1 MSALSPTILIVEDD
15 AALRDA
21 LSETLE
27 FAGYSVERC
36 IDGLEA
42 LSFLHTGRAVDLII
56 SDVQMPN
63 LDGPSLL
70 EQVKTKWPMIPLVL
84 VTAFAQVTQAVKA
97 IQNGASDY
105 LVKPFEV
112 DYLLALVERL
122 IKPAVQTSGVIAQ
135 DAATLR
141 LLKLASRVATSD
153 ATVMISGESGTGKE
167 VIAQYVH
174 DASKRASGPFVAIN
188 CAAIPENMLEAVL
201 FGYEK
206 GAYTGAVSASP
217 GKFEQ
222 ANGGTLLLDEIS
234 EMDLSLQAKLLRVLQ
249 ERTVER
255 LGSNKT
261 IELDVRVLAT
271 TNRDLAASVRAGEF
285 REDLFYRLNVFPLT
299 IEPLRSRVQDILPM
313 AAHFLEKY
321 AGGETV
327 TLSEGAGAKLLSHSW
342 PGNVRE
348 LENVMQRAL
357 ILRSQSVILESDI
370 LYEQVSQSSPQL
382 SVEDPLDQEA
392 SEQPQGLGSGLK
404 DQERT
409 MILEALRSARGSRKQ
424 AAENLGISPRT
435 LRYKLARFKEQG
447 IALPG

>member
-1 MSALSPTILIVEDD
+1 MIALSPTILIVEDD

-122 IKPAVQTSGVIAQ
+122 IKPAVQTSGVIAE

-174 DASKRASGPFVAIN
+174 DTSKRASGPFVAIN

-255 LGSNKT
+255 LGSSKT

-409 MILEALRSARGSRKQ
+409 MILEALRAVRGSRKQ

>member
-42 LSFLHTGRAVDLII
+42 LTLLHTGRTVDLII

-122 IKPAVQTSGVIAQ
+122 IKPVVQTSGVIAQ

-234 EMDLSLQAKLLRVLQ
+234 EMHLSLQAKLLRVLQ

-255 LGSNKT
+255 LGSSKT
-261 IELDVRVLAT
+261 IALDVRVLAT

-299 IEPLRSRVQDILPM
+299 IEPLRSRVQDIQPM

-327 TLSEGAGAKLLSHSW
+327 TLSEGAGSKLLSHSW

-357 ILRSQSVILESDI
+357 ILRSQSMILESDI

-382 SVEDPLDQEA
+382 SVEDSLDQEA
-392 SEQPQGLGSGLK
+392 SDQPQGLGSGLK

-409 MILEALRSARGSRKQ
+409 MILEALRAVRGSRKE

>member
-27 FAGYSVERC
+27 IAGYSVERC

>member
-1 MSALSPTILIVEDD
+1 MIALSPTILIVEDD

-42 LSFLHTGRAVDLII
+42 LTLLHTGRTVDLII

-112 DYLLALVERL
+112 EYLLALVERL
-122 IKPAVQTSGVIAQ
+122 IKPAVQTSGVIAE

-174 DASKRASGPFVAIN
+174 DTSKRASGPFVAIN

-255 LGSNKT
+255 LGSSKT

-357 ILRSQSVILESDI
+357 ILRSQSMILESDI

-409 MILEALRSARGSRKQ
+409 MILEALRAVRGSRKQ